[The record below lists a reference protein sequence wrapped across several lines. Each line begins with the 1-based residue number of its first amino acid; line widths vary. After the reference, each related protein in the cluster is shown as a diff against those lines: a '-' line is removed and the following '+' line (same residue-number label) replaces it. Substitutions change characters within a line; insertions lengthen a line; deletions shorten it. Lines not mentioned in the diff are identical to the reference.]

1 MLVYQIDK
9 KCNPSYK
16 FTDSNRHDGH
26 FAYIGVMHV
35 NKICLVSVILDLE
48 DLCWQRILF
57 IPKAV
62 FFLSQLVQG

>member
-1 MLVYQIDK
+1 MSDKTQTPGSEFKLIKLENMLVYQIDK

-48 DLCWQRILF
+48 DL
-57 IPKAV
+57 
-62 FFLSQLVQG
+62 